1 MYFILEFFCICFFN
15 FKLLNETLHFC
26 RVSCDVCW
34 GSFCWG
40 DGVWGLL
47 PSGCDPAPEA
57 GAVAFS
63 ARGVM
68 TSVCP
73 MALRSSCVRWVH
85 ILPLSSQGVVL
96 LGQQAPVS
104 TQAYQLSPP
113 ERLLEAKEATCH
125 FSEVLQAQRSLWDV
139 HAEAEAA
146 VVPTRPLASAAKRF
160 GVFKACASRLGQAP
174 K

>member
-26 RVSCDVCW
+26 RVSCDVSW
-34 GSFCWG
+34 GSSCWG

-57 GAVAFS
+57 GDVAFS

-68 TSVCP
+68 ISVCP
-73 MALRSSCVRWVH
+73 VTLCFSCARWVH
-85 ILPLSSQGVVL
+85 SFPGSCVVWPEGPSVHSGLS
-96 LGQQAPVS
+96 AVS
-104 TQAYQLSPP
+104 P
-113 ERLLEAKEATCH
+113 ERLLEAQEATRH
-125 FSEVLQAQRSLWDV
+125 FPEVLQAQRSLWDA

-146 VVPTRPLASAAKRF
+146 VVPTRPLVSAAKRF
-160 GVFKACASRLGQAP
+160 VVFKACASRLGRSP
-174 K
+174 E